1 MKKTNPPSA
10 EDILDKIEIPEEL
23 AGNNDFLAVWTEW
36 VHYKQHEAEHND
48 RLKPW
53 NTLNAASRML
63 SEIRNRYK
71 EGRDICHVINQSML
85 NQWIGIRFDLI
96 EDRVTPLKSKTRDQ
110 VSALDLEWSKLNNP
124 NQLN

>member
-36 VHYKQHEAEHND
+36 VHYKQNEAEHND

-110 VSALDLEWSKLNNP
+110 GAALDLEWAKLNNP

>member
-36 VHYKQHEAEHND
+36 VHYKQNEAEHND

-85 NQWIGIRFDLI
+85 NQWIGIRFDLV
-96 EDRVTPLKSKTRDQ
+96 EDRVRPLKSKSRDQ

>member
-10 EDILDKIEIPEEL
+10 EDILDKIDIPEEL
-23 AGNNDFLAVWTEW
+23 ADHTEFLAIWAEW
-36 VHYKQHEAEHND
+36 VDYKQNEAEHND

-85 NQWIGIRFDLI
+85 NQWIGIRFDLV
-96 EDRVTPLKSKTRDQ
+96 EDRVRPLKSKSRDQ

>member
-36 VHYKQHEAEHND
+36 VHYKQHEAEHID
-48 RLKPW
+48 RLKHW

>member
-1 MKKTNPPSA
+1 MKKTDPPSA
-10 EDILDKIEIPEEL
+10 EDILDKINIPEEL
-23 AGNNDFLAVWTEW
+23 ADHTEFLAIWAEW
-36 VHYKQHEAEHND
+36 VDYKQNEAEHND

-85 NQWIGIRFDLI
+85 NQWIGIRFDLV
-96 EDRVTPLKSKTRDQ
+96 EDRVRPLKSKSRDQ
-110 VSALDLEWSKLNNP
+110 VSALDLEWAKLNNP

>member
-96 EDRVTPLKSKTRDQ
+96 EDRITPLKSKTRDQ

>member
-63 SEIRNRYK
+63 SEIRNRYM

-96 EDRVTPLKSKTRDQ
+96 EDRITPLKSKTRDQ

>member
-36 VHYKQHEAEHND
+36 VHYKQNGAEHND

>member
-1 MKKTNPPSA
+1 MKKTDPPSA
-10 EDILDKIEIPEEL
+10 EDILDKINIPEEL
-23 AGNNDFLAVWTEW
+23 ADHTEFLAIWAEW
-36 VHYKQHEAEHND
+36 VDYKQNEAEHND

-85 NQWIGIRFDLI
+85 NQWIGIRFDLV
-96 EDRVTPLKSKTRDQ
+96 EDRVRPLKSKSRDQ

>member
-36 VHYKQHEAEHND
+36 VHYKQNEAEHND

-96 EDRVTPLKSKTRDQ
+96 EDRITPLKSKTRDQ

>member
-1 MKKTNPPSA
+1 MKKTDPPSA
-10 EDILDKIEIPEEL
+10 EDILDKINIPEEL
-23 AGNNDFLAVWTEW
+23 ADHTEFLAIWAEW
-36 VHYKQHEAEHND
+36 VDYKQNEAEHND

-53 NTLNAASRML
+53 KTLNAASRML

-71 EGRDICHVINQSML
+71 EVRDICHVINQSML
-85 NQWIGIRFDLI
+85 NQWIGIRFDLV
-96 EDRVTPLKSKTRDQ
+96 EDRVRPLKSKSRDQ

>member
-10 EDILDKIEIPEEL
+10 EDILDKIELPEEL

-63 SEIRNRYK
+63 SEIRNRYM

-96 EDRVTPLKSKTRDQ
+96 EDRITPLKSKTRDQ

>member
-1 MKKTNPPSA
+1 MKKTTPPSA

-63 SEIRNRYK
+63 SEIRNRYM

-96 EDRVTPLKSKTRDQ
+96 EDRITPLKSKTRDQ

>member
-36 VHYKQHEAEHND
+36 VHYKQNEAEHND

-85 NQWIGIRFDLI
+85 NQWIGIRFDLV
-96 EDRVTPLKSKTRDQ
+96 EDRVRPLKSKTRDQ

>member
-23 AGNNDFLAVWTEW
+23 VGNDDFLAVWTEW

-63 SEIRNRYK
+63 SEIRNRYM

-96 EDRVTPLKSKTRDQ
+96 EDRIKPLKSKTRDQ

>member
-1 MKKTNPPSA
+1 MKKTDPPSA
-10 EDILDKIEIPEEL
+10 EDILDKINIPEEL
-23 AGNNDFLAVWTEW
+23 ANHTEFLAIWAEW
-36 VHYKQHEAEHND
+36 VDYKQNEAEHND

-85 NQWIGIRFDLI
+85 NQWIGIRFDLV
-96 EDRVTPLKSKTRDQ
+96 EDRVRPLKSKSRDQ

>member
-10 EDILDKIEIPEEL
+10 EDILDKINIPEEL
-23 AGNNDFLAVWTEW
+23 ADHTEFLAIWAEW
-36 VHYKQHEAEHND
+36 VDYKQNEAEHND

-85 NQWIGIRFDLI
+85 NQWIGIRFDLV
-96 EDRVTPLKSKTRDQ
+96 EDRVRPLKSKSRDQ

>member
-1 MKKTNPPSA
+1 MKKTDPPSA
-10 EDILDKIEIPEEL
+10 EDILNKIDIPEEL
-23 AGNNDFLAVWTEW
+23 ADHTEFLAIWAEW
-36 VHYKQHEAEHND
+36 VDYKQNEAEHND

-85 NQWIGIRFDLI
+85 NQWIGIRFDLV
-96 EDRVTPLKSKTRDQ
+96 EDRIRPLKSKTRDQ

>member
-36 VHYKQHEAEHND
+36 VHYKQNEAEHID
-48 RLKPW
+48 RLKHW

>member
-63 SEIRNRYK
+63 SEIRNRYM

-96 EDRVTPLKSKTRDQ
+96 EDRITPLKSNTRDQ

>member
-1 MKKTNPPSA
+1 MKKTDPPSA
-10 EDILDKIEIPEEL
+10 EDILDKINIPEEL
-23 AGNNDFLAVWTEW
+23 ADHTEFLAIWAEW
-36 VHYKQHEAEHND
+36 VDYKQNEAEHND

-85 NQWIGIRFDLI
+85 NQWIGIRFDLV
-96 EDRVTPLKSKTRDQ
+96 EDRIRPLKSKSRDQ

>member
-36 VHYKQHEAEHND
+36 VHYKQNEAEHND

>member
-36 VHYKQHEAEHND
+36 VHYKQNEAEHND

-63 SEIRNRYK
+63 SEIRNRYM

>member
-36 VHYKQHEAEHND
+36 VYYKQNEAEHND

-96 EDRVTPLKSKTRDQ
+96 EDRVTPLKTKTRDQ

>member
-1 MKKTNPPSA
+1 MKKTDPPSA
-10 EDILDKIEIPEEL
+10 EDILNKINIPEEL
-23 AGNNDFLAVWTEW
+23 ADHTEFLAIWAEW
-36 VHYKQHEAEHND
+36 VDYKQNEAEHND

-85 NQWIGIRFDLI
+85 NQWIGIRFDLV
-96 EDRVTPLKSKTRDQ
+96 EDRVRPLKSKSRDQ